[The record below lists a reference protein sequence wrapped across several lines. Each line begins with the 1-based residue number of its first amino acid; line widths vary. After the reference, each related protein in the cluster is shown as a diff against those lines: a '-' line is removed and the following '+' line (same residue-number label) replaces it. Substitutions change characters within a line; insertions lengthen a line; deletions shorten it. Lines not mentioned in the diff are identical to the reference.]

1 MIVLYSLIFWIYLA
15 LLTTVLVIL
24 GIPSVFFAKQ
34 PYKLMSRIWAQ
45 MLLLYLGI
53 RVKTEGLE
61 NLDKN
66 THYVFMGNHLSYAD
80 IFVLLNIFSDRLFLF
95 MAKKELFKI
104 PFFGFALKKIG
115 MIPIE
120 RGDNKDGLKSLLS
133 AAKKISEGY
142 SVLLFPEGTR
152 SSDGRLGDF
161 KRGAFV
167 LAGRTGNKI
176 APFIIKGT
184 SDAVPKHGFRV
195 FPFKTVHIKFLKPM
209 DSGSMKDKE
218 LMEHVR
224 GVMLNELGQKDH
236 TGSGE

>member
-1 MIVLYSLIFWIYLA
+1 VIVLYSLIFWIYLA

-120 RGDNKDGLKSLLS
+120 RGDHKDGLKSLLS

>member
-1 MIVLYSLIFWIYLA
+1 
-15 LLTTVLVIL
+15 
-24 GIPSVFFAKQ
+24 
-34 PYKLMSRIWAQ
+34 MSRIWAW
-45 MLLLYLGI
+45 MLLLYLGVRI
-53 RVKTEGLE
+53 ETEGLE
-61 NLDKN
+61 KLDKN

-80 IFVLLNIFSDRLFLF
+80 IFVLLHVLSERQFLF

-104 PFFGFALKKIG
+104 PLFGFAIKKIG

-120 RGDNKDGLKSLLS
+120 REDRKDGLKSLLS

-152 SSDGRLGDF
+152 SSNGKLGSF

-176 APFIIKGT
+176 APFIIRGT
-184 SDAVPKHGFRV
+184 SNAVPKHGFRV
-195 FPFKTVHIKFLKPM
+195 YPFKTVHLKFLQPM
-209 DSGSMKDKE
+209 DSGGMKDKE
-218 LMEHVR
+218 LLEHVR
-224 GVMLNELGQKDH
+224 GVMLDELGQKDN

>member
-53 RVKTEGLE
+53 RVKKEGLE

-120 RGDNKDGLKSLLS
+120 RGDHKDGLKSLLS

>member
-1 MIVLYSLIFWIYLA
+1 MIFIYSFFFWIYLA
-15 LLTTVLVIL
+15 LVTAVLVIL
-24 GIPSVFFAKQ
+24 GIPSVFFSKQ
-34 PYKLMSRIWAQ
+34 PYKLMSRIWAK

-61 NLDKN
+61 KLDKN
-66 THYVFMGNHLSYAD
+66 TYYVFMGNHLSYAD
-80 IFVLLNIFSDRLFLF
+80 IFVLLHVFSDRLFLF

-120 RGDNKDGLKSLLS
+120 REDRKDGLKSLLS

-152 SSDGRLGDF
+152 SSDGKLGSF

-176 APFIIKGT
+176 APFIISGT
-184 SDAVPKHGFRV
+184 SSAVPKHSFRV
-195 FPFKTVHIKFLKPM
+195 YPFKKVHLKFLEPM
-209 DSGSMKDKE
+209 DSGGMKDRE
-218 LMEHVR
+218 LLEHVR
-224 GVMLNELGQKDH
+224 GVMLNELGQKDNFS
-236 TGSGE
+236 SGE